1 MTASELDDVDLLLA
15 QLKTLPLIDNAD
27 LDADFAAYDAFELLL
42 GAVLRAALVQVPPA
56 ERYDNNGELFK
67 RFVVER
73 FPAGRGFGNAD
84 YASKLWKFRNA
95 VVKNKQTG
103 PFLLIHNA
111 PSKHWKIERGARVL
125 DLQSLVA
132 GLPQGCGQPRTAP
145 AFESRNEGARD
156 RRAGR
161 THGQARHNQ
170 RLNECAPAVRARPQ
184 ASFRNSLASLVS
196 VVCCGAETR
205 VGGG

>member
-15 QLKTLPLIDNAD
+15 QLKTLPLIDTAD
-27 LDADFAAYDAFELLL
+27 LDADFAAYDALELLL
-42 GAVLRAALVQVPPA
+42 GAVLLAALVQAPPA

-73 FPAGRGFGNAD
+73 FPAGRAIDNTD

-103 PFLLIHNA
+103 PFLVNHNA
-111 PSKHWKIERGARVL
+111 RSKHWKIDRGARLL

-132 GLPQGCGQPRTAP
+132 DYREAVDNLAPLLRSSAEMKALATA
-145 AFESRNEGARD
+145 EL
-156 RRAGR
+156 AGR
-161 THGQARHNQ
+161 TVGSSQSRSERMRPALR
-170 RLNECAPAVRARPQ
+170 AP
-184 ASFRNSLASLVS
+184 SG
-196 VVCCGAETR
+196 VVPKHCPREFDSTATAPKA
-205 VGGG
+205 

>member
-1 MTASELDDVDLLLA
+1 MTASEPDDVDLLLA
-15 QLKTLPLIDNAD
+15 QLKMLPLIDTAD
-27 LDADFAAYDAFELLL
+27 LDAEFAAYDAFELLL

-73 FPAGRGFGNAD
+73 FPAGRGLGNTD

-103 PFLLIHNA
+103 PFLLIHNTPA
-111 PSKHWKIERGARVL
+111 KHWKIERGARVL

-132 GLPQGCGQPRTAP
+132 DYREAVDNLAPLLRSSLEMKALATA
-145 AFESRNEGARD
+145 EL
-156 RRAGR
+156 AGR
-161 THGQARHNQ
+161 TV
-170 RLNECAPAVRARPQ
+170 RLVTIAM
-184 ASFRNSLASLVS
+184 
-196 VVCCGAETR
+196 
-205 VGGG
+205 

>member
-1 MTASELDDVDLLLA
+1 MTTSGPDDVDLLVA
-15 QLKTLPLIDNAD
+15 QLKTLPLIDTAD
-27 LDADFAAYDAFELLL
+27 LDAEFAAYDAFELLL

-73 FPAGRGFGNAD
+73 FPAGRGLRNMD

-103 PFLLIHNA
+103 PFLVIHNT
-111 PSKHWKIERGARVL
+111 PGKHWKIEQGARVL

-132 GLPQGCGQPRTAP
+132 DYREAVDNLAP
-145 AFESRNEGARD
+145 LLRSSPEMQALASAEL
-156 RRAGR
+156 AGR
-161 THGQARHNQ
+161 TV
-170 RLNECAPAVRARPQ
+170 RLI
-184 ASFRNSLASLVS
+184 
-196 VVCCGAETR
+196 TITI
-205 VGGG
+205 